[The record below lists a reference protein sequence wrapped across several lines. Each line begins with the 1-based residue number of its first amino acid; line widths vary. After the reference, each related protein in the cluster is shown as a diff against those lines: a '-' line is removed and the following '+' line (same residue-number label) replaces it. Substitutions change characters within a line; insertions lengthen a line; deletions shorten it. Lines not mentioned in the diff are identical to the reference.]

1 MAQLTRRGFTKAL
14 ATAGAT
20 TALAGLQVPGA
31 NDRVRPG
38 FIGLGNRGD
47 QVLDGF
53 LEHRD
58 AEVVALCDLYQPY
71 LDYAS
76 SKIGTNPGLFKDYR
90 RLLDIKDLDGVVICT
105 PDHWHALQTM
115 HACQSGKDVYVE
127 KPLSLRGAE
136 GRKMVESAN
145 RHRRVTQV
153 GLMRRSS
160 PFCKSAVDLI
170 RSGGIGKVTSIRCF
184 QIENEWPN
192 GIGNPPDENPPPDL
206 DWDAWL
212 GPAPQ
217 VPYNRNRAFYRFR

>member
-1 MAQLTRRGFTKAL
+1 MGADITMTLSRRTFAKQA
-14 ATAGAT
+14 
-20 TALAGLQVPGA
+20 ALAGVLTAASSKRVLGA
-31 NDRVRPG
+31 NERIRLG

-127 KPLSLRGAE
+127 KPLSLRVAE
-136 GRKMVESAN
+136 
-145 RHRRVTQV
+145 
-153 GLMRRSS
+153 
-160 PFCKSAVDLI
+160 
-170 RSGGIGKVTSIRCF
+170 
-184 QIENEWPN
+184 
-192 GIGNPPDENPPPDL
+192 
-206 DWDAWL
+206 
-212 GPAPQ
+212 
-217 VPYNRNRAFYRFR
+217 